1 MGFAMSTYF
10 FPDAELALECVEPGL
25 IERKIRACG
34 GSLMMVEVVFCCRR
48 RRRAAQS
55 PAREQ
60 VTYCLSG
67 VFEFTIA
74 GETRLVRAGDSLYV
88 PGGAEHGTRCLEG
101 GHLLDVFTPQRE
113 DFSRTPRRTHETRNP
128 LRARPEDV
136 KGYDTEALRRHFLVE
151 QVFAIG
157 EINLVYSMST
167 TSSSAAVQCP
177 PSKRSNSRGRQGL
190 WW

>member
-1 MGFAMSTYF
+1 MSTCF

-34 GSLMMVEVVFCCRR
+34 GSLMMVEVVF
-48 RRRAAQS
+48 AAGGVGALHS
-55 PAREQ
+55 HPHEQ

-113 DFSRTPRRTHETRNP
+113 DFLKNTM
-128 LRARPEDV
+128 ED
-136 KGYDTEALRRHFLVE
+136 A
-151 QVFAIG
+151 
-157 EINLVYSMST
+157 
-167 TSSSAAVQCP
+167 
-177 PSKRSNSRGRQGL
+177 
-190 WW
+190 